1 MNVAP
6 ITADVWTFE
15 IIDSKLSITS
25 DQIGRSEVQI
35 SAKATFALLN
45 YLYQERNKLHNSAQ
59 QESSDQVESIKSEAK
74 DQEVQ
79 TEITAD

>member
-6 ITADVWTFE
+6 ITADDWTFE
-15 IIDSKLSITS
+15 II
-25 DQIGRSEVQI
+25 
-35 SAKATFALLN
+35 
-45 YLYQERNKLHNSAQ
+45 
-59 QESSDQVESIKSEAK
+59 KSEAI